1 MQPSVVLS
9 KIRKLILVKSNLNL
23 IYIELVNMANVG
35 LKNNIFLLKT
45 QSDRLTL
52 FLISLIFLIKTT

>member
-9 KIRKLILVKSNLNL
+9 KIRKLILLKSNLNL

-35 LKNNIFLLKT
+35 LKNNIFLFKT
-45 QSDRLTL
+45 WSDHLTL